1 MASAVMIRTKSNTR
15 ARDLRNK
22 LKSIGI
28 EYDRGTRQSDERTF
42 RIWNGT
48 LRGSYT
54 TYRFDYFVG
63 IDERYKN
70 PIKIH
75 RIMAVKT
82 AEELYDLI
90 TELRG

>member
-1 MASAVMIRTKSNTR
+1 MTSALTIRTKSNTR

-28 EYDRGTRQSDERTF
+28 EHDRGTHQSDERTF
-42 RIWNGT
+42 MIWNGT

-54 TYRFDYFVG
+54 TYTFDYFVG

-70 PIKIH
+70 PIKINK
-75 RIMAVKT
+75 IMAVKT
-82 AEELYDLI
+82 AQELYDLI
-90 TELRG
+90 TLLD